1 MNSSLGI
8 YFGPGVISIVETK
21 GKMVLNNAEI
31 PYSVLLPGEQ
41 LEEKVPEDL
50 KIVTMLKDELSKNKI
65 TTKEATVGLSGK
77 DLVVRT
83 FEMLVLPREE
93 LVGAVSFEAKKYIP
107 FKIEDL
113 ISDFQITYDR
123 ASRKNL
129 ILFMGIK
136 KEILNK
142 YLAILEKLDIKVNTI
157 EYSAF
162 SVLRLMQLMRF
173 AQQGIIGV
181 ISVDF
186 PTKDEVNFLVLEN
199 GFPLFSRDITLIG
212 GPEEFFKTESP
223 DTVAILEK
231 LKTEIRISL
240 DFYHRKFPTKN
251 IAKTFFVS
259 SPELR
264 SDLTTF
270 IIKDMDLSIQFIDV
284 SKVIGRPIP
293 FSLSFI
299 KGYSASLSKMIKTDL
314 KIDLVASKI
323 ALIPKAGL
331 EKEAALF
338 LGRFR
343 WLAGLK
349 ISRKVLTLSLLI
361 CVAVFIQGLYK
372 MMFLQ
377 KELENIRGLQPEVLT
392 VNPKTD
398 YQELTKI
405 DSEYKKKIDTMD
417 KFIRHQLYLTDQLD
431 AIPRVMP
438 ENMWL
443 TDFSFTR
450 KEDTVDLILRGIV
463 YLGDNNREL
472 ELLNLFIS
480 RLKEN
485 TVLGKHFKEITID
498 SVDNIH
504 LEKITA
510 TQFTIVC
517 RAD

>member
-31 PYSVLLPGEQ
+31 PYSALLPGEQ

-50 KIVTMLKDELSKNKI
+50 KIVTMLKDELRKNKI
-65 TTKEATVGLSGK
+65 AAKEVAVGLSGK
-77 DLVVRT
+77 DLIVRT

-93 LVGAVSFEAKKYIP
+93 LIGAVNFEAKKYIP

-113 ISDFQITYDR
+113 ISDFQVTYDR

-136 KEILNK
+136 KETLNK
-142 YLAILEKLDIKVNTI
+142 YLAILQQLDIKANTI

-212 GPEEFFKTESP
+212 GPEELFKTEAP
-223 DTVAILEK
+223 DTVAILER

-251 IAKTFFVS
+251 ISKTFFAS

-270 IIKDMDLSIQFIDV
+270 IKDMGLSIQFIDV
-284 SKVIGRPIP
+284 SKVTGRPMP

-299 KGYSASLSKMIKTDL
+299 KGYSASLSKIIKTNL
-314 KIDLVASKI
+314 KINLAAPKI
-323 ALIPKAGL
+323 APIPRGEF
-331 EKEAALF
+331 EKETALF

-349 ISRKVLTLSLLI
+349 INRKVLTLSLLI
-361 CVAVFIQGLYK
+361 CAAVFIQGFYK
-372 MMFLQ
+372 MIFLQ

-398 YQELTKI
+398 YEELTKI
-405 DSEYKKKIDTMD
+405 DSKYKIKIDTMD

-431 AIPRVMP
+431 AIPRVIP

-450 KEDTVDLILRGIV
+450 KEDTLDLILRGIV
-463 YLGDNNREL
+463 YLGNSNREL
-472 ELLNLFIS
+472 ELLNLFTS

-485 TVLGKHFKEITID
+485 MVLGKHFKEITID